1 MTVLKAL
8 KKMFGKSEAEQ
19 LAPVPSAPSHAA
31 GHRNDAPQADRPAS
45 VAAPKP
51 EPKQPPQPATAAPI
65 AAEPARSEAPKPARP
80 RREPKPKAP
89 LIPWKLEDFVV
100 EPQEGKTRFHDFK
113 LSPEL
118 MHAIQDLG
126 FPYCTPIQAQV
137 LGYTLAG
144 KDAIGRAQTGTGKTA
159 AFLISIITQLL
170 QTPPPKERYM
180 GEPRALIIAPTR
192 ELVVQIAKDAA
203 DLTKYT
209 GLNVM
214 TFVGGMDFDKQLKHL
229 EARHCDILVAT
240 PGRLLDFNQRGDV
253 HLDMVEVMVLDEAD
267 RMLDMGFAED
277 VQRLVDECPNRQQ
290 TMLFSATTGGSGL
303 REMIAKVLNNP
314 EHLQLN
320 AVSQL
325 NSTTRQQII
334 TADHNQHKEQIV
346 NWLLANETYQKA
358 IIFTNTRAMA
368 DRIYGRLVAQEYKA
382 FVLHGEKDQKDRKL
396 AIDRLKQGGV
406 KILVATDVAARGL
419 DVDGLD
425 LVINFDMPRSGD
437 EYVHRIGRTGRA
449 GNDGLAISLICHGDW
464 NLMSSIER
472 YLKQS
477 FERRTIKEVK
487 GTYGGPKKVK
497 ASGKAV
503 GVKKKKTDAKG
514 DKKKTAAKT
523 PTKRKSANRPK
534 PDSLVSSDGMAPLK
548 RRKPA
553 EPAAE

>member
-1 MTVLKAL
+1 MHIFEVAPVFSQFALHERLLKAVAEL
-8 KKMFGKSEAEQ
+8 KF
-19 LAPVPSAPSHAA
+19 
-31 GHRNDAPQADRPAS
+31 
-45 VAAPKP
+45 
-51 EPKQPPQPATAAPI
+51 
-65 AAEPARSEAPKPARP
+65 
-80 RREPKPKAP
+80 
-89 LIPWKLEDFVV
+89 V
-100 EPQEGKTRFHDFK
+100 EPTPVQAA
-113 LSPEL
+113 
-118 MHAIQDLG
+118 AIPLALQGRDLRV
-126 FPYCTPIQAQV
+126 T
-137 LGYTLAG
+137 
-144 KDAIGRAQTGTGKTA
+144 AQTGSGKTA
-159 AFLISIITQLL
+159 AFVLPILNRLIGPAKIRVSIKTLILL
-170 QTPPPKERYM
+170 
-180 GEPRALIIAPTR
+180 PTR
-192 ELVVQIAKDAA
+192 ELAQQTLKEVERFSQFTFIKSGLITGGEDFKVQAA
-203 DLTKYT
+203 MLRK
-209 GLNVM
+209 VP
-214 TFVGGMDFDKQLKHL
+214 
-229 EARHCDILVAT
+229 DILIGT
-240 PGRLLDFNQRGDV
+240 PGRMIEQLNAGNLD
-253 HLDMVEVMVLDEAD
+253 LKEVEVLVLDEAD

-303 REMIAKVLNNP
+303 REMVAKVLNNP

-358 IIFTNTRAMA
+358 IVFTNTRAMA